1 MATPSTPDPK
11 DIQRLEELYKK
22 IQGYSEAG
30 ARAAAQLAISNGKA
44 ADELIRLEVAYKDL
58 MKDVNTSVTSFTN
71 IVDEIKNMNSGVNKS
86 IAGFKGLESLASKL
100 NYHQQGINRLSTKEL
115 ETLQKKAKQKQ
126 KDLENARDLNA
137 SEIARL
143 ENVRHLS
150 LELEEQYKNALISY
164 NNIES
169 QLTDNNSALHTF
181 NDQIADAIDGAK
193 SIDKTLG
200 NTGALLKGISK
211 IPFLANLPG
220 MDKVLGDV
228 EEEIAK
234 IQKETG
240 KTVSKTEAMGM
251 AFSKMGPVIGKA
263 LIDPMTGVT
272 FLAKQIFDAFKA
284 IDSGAGELA
293 KNMNMSYNG
302 ALQLRGQLADI
313 ATESGDAALST
324 KRLSDSYM
332 AIGASLGANA
342 DVNEADLKTFT
353 KLREQAGYTNEELTS
368 MYKMSLVTG
377 KSIEDTT
384 SEFLGGAKALSAQKG
399 LAINVKQLMKE
410 TANASNTIKLS
421 LGGSAKGLAEAAVAA
436 KALGSDLG
444 KVEAISGKLLN
455 FEDSISAELE
465 AELLTGKQ
473 INLETARLAALN
485 NDMAT
490 VAEEIKN
497 QIGGSA
503 EFSKM
508 NRIQQEAFA
517 NAVGMSR
524 EELANTLVEQE
535 ALQRVGAKTAE
546 EAKAKY
552 DLLRETMT
560 AEQAAAAL
568 GDKELAKQYE
578 QQSVAEKFQQAVE
591 KIKDIFVSIV
601 DGPFGA
607 MLSGFSALLSNA
619 GVLKGVLVG
628 IGIILAGMAINAI
641 MTASALTL
649 GAAIVAVVAGAAV
662 AFSAQDSATQK
673 AQSQA
678 KNTSAA
684 KGINDGAI
692 APPGVNPNGGIV
704 ASLPKGG
711 IIAQYSK
718 DDYLVGTT
726 NKPGS
731 GGNNFNQEAF
741 VQSIIHGV
749 MTGVSKA
756 QFNPVVNLDGKK
768 ISDNSNT
775 NTNISAVKMQ

>member
-1 MATPSTPDPK
+1 MAAQLTP
-11 DIQRLEELYKK
+11 QEVQELVNLYKK
-22 IQGYSEAG
+22 IDGFTE
-30 ARAAAQLAISNGKA
+30 AAARNA
-44 ADELIRLEVAYKDL
+44 AQMAEQQGRASTELVRLRDAYADL
-58 MKDVNTSVTSFTN
+58 LRDVNSSLTSFTN
-71 IVDEIKNMNSGVNKS
+71 IVDEIKNMNSGVSKT
-86 IAGFKGLESLASKL
+86 ITGFKGLEGLASKL
-100 NYHQQGINRLSTKEL
+100 QYHQQGINRLSTKEL
-115 ETLQKKAKQKQ
+115 ETLQKKANQRK
-126 KDLENARDLNA
+126 KDLENARDQTA
-137 SEIARL
+137 AEITRL
-143 ENVRHLS
+143 QTTRHLS
-150 LELEEQYKNALISY
+150 LALEEQYKNAVTAN
-164 NNIES
+164 NNINA
-169 QLTDNNSALHTF
+169 QLNDNNSALETF
-181 NDQIADAIDGAK
+181 NDQIEHAVNNSQA
-193 SIDKTLG
+193 IDKTLG

-211 IPFLANLPG
+211 IPFLGNLPG
-220 MDKVLGDV
+220 MSDVLGKVEADV
-228 EEEIAK
+228 AEIQEK
-234 IQKETG
+234 TG
-240 KTVSKTEAMGM
+240 KTVSKTKAMGM
-251 AFSKMGPVIGKA
+251 AFKEIGPVIGKS

-410 TANASNTIKLS
+410 TSNASNTIKLS
-421 LGGSAKGLAEAAVAA
+421 LGGSSKALAEAAVAA

-662 AFSAQDSATQK
+662 AFSAQDSATQR

-678 KNTSAA
+678 GNVKSVS
-684 KGINDGAI
+684 GLDDGMI
-692 APPGVNPNGGIV
+692 DPNGGIV

-711 IIAQYSK
+711 IIAQYDK
-718 DDYLVGTT
+718 DDYIVGTT
-726 NKPGS
+726 NRPRS
-731 GGNNFNQEAF
+731 GGSTPIDYDRLATAMAKVN
-741 VQSIIHGV
+741 V
-749 MTGVSKA
+749 T
-756 QFNPVVNLDGKK
+756 PVVNLDGRK
-768 ISDNSNT
+768 ISDNTTT
-775 NTNISAVKMQ
+775 NTNISAVKQQ

>member
-1 MATPSTPDPK
+1 MAAQLSP
-11 DIQRLEELYKK
+11 QEVQELVNLYKK
-22 IQGYSEAG
+22 IDGFTE
-30 ARAAAQLAISNGKA
+30 AAARNA
-44 ADELIRLEVAYKDL
+44 AQMAEQQGRANTELVRLREAYADL
-58 MKDVNTSVTSFTN
+58 LRDVNSSLISFTN
-71 IVDEIKNMNSGVNKS
+71 IVDEIKNMNSGVSKT
-86 IAGFKGLESLASKL
+86 ITGFKGLESLASKL
-100 NYHQQGINRLSTKEL
+100 QYHQQGINRLSTKEL
-115 ETLQKKAKQKQ
+115 ETLQKKASQRK
-126 KDLENARDLNA
+126 KDLENARDQTA
-137 SEIARL
+137 AEITRL
-143 ENVRHLS
+143 YNIRHSS
-150 LELEEQYKNALISY
+150 LALEEQYKNAVTAN
-164 NNIES
+164 NNINA
-169 QLTDNNSALHTF
+169 QLNDNNSALKTF
-181 NDQIADAIDGAK
+181 NDQIEHAVNNSQA
-193 SIDKTLG
+193 IDKTLG

-211 IPFLANLPG
+211 IPFLGNLPG
-220 MDKVLGDV
+220 MSDVLGKVEADV
-228 EEEIAK
+228 AEIQEK
-234 IQKETG
+234 TG
-240 KTVSKTEAMGM
+240 KTVSKTKAMGM
-251 AFSKMGPVIGKA
+251 AFKEIGPVIGKS

-313 ATESGDAALST
+313 ATESGDAALNT

-410 TANASNTIKLS
+410 TAGASNTIKLS
-421 LGGSAKGLAEAAVAA
+421 LGGSAKELAEAAVAA

-465 AELLTGKQ
+465 AELLTGKA

-490 VAEEIKN
+490 VAEEIKT

-662 AFSAQDSATQK
+662 AFSAQDSATQR

-678 KNTSAA
+678 GNISSVS
-684 KGINDGAI
+684 GLDDGMI
-692 APPGVNPNGGIV
+692 DPNGGIV

-711 IIAQYSK
+711 IIAQYDK
-718 DDYLVGTT
+718 DDYIVGTT

-731 GGNNFNQEAF
+731 GGGA
-741 VQSIIHGV
+741 SIDYDRLATAMAKV
-749 MTGVSKA
+749 NVT
-756 QFNPVVNLDGKK
+756 PVVNLDGRK
-768 ISDNSNT
+768 ISDNTNT
-775 NTNISAVKMQ
+775 NTNISAVKTQ

>member
-1 MATPSTPDPK
+1 MAQLSPDDLK
-11 DIQRLEELYKK
+11 KLAELYKS
-22 IQGYSEAG
+22 IDGYTESAAQAAAALADANG
-30 ARAAAQLAISNGKA
+30 RAAN
-44 ADELIRLEVAYKDL
+44 ELIRLEKEWAKL
-58 MKDVNTSVTSFTN
+58 MKDIGGSREAFSN
-71 IVDEIKNMNSGVNKS
+71 IVDEIKGMNSGVNQAAK
-86 IAGFKGLESLASKL
+86 AFRGLGGLAAKL
-100 NYHQQGINRLSTKEL
+100 QSHQEGINRLSSKEL
-115 ETLQKKAKQKQ
+115 ETLQKRARERVTDLELAKKISKQQIEDLIRLRHRGPEEKKQLLNAITTHRNIEAQIGKSNSSLDFFQKQ
-126 KDLENARDLNA
+126 LKEAIKNSQEIENA
-137 SEIARL
+137 
-143 ENVRHLS
+143 
-150 LELEEQYKNALISY
+150 
-164 NNIES
+164 
-169 QLTDNNSALHTF
+169 
-181 NDQIADAIDGAK
+181 
-193 SIDKTLG
+193 LG

-220 MDKVLGDV
+220 MSDVLGKV
-228 EEEIAK
+228 EEDIAK
-234 IQKETG
+234 IQEEEG

-251 AFSKMGPVIGKA
+251 AFKKMGPVIGKA

-284 IDSGAGELA
+284 IDAGAGELA
-293 KNMNMSYNG
+293 KNNNMSYNS
-302 ALQLRGQLADI
+302 ALKLREEFTSI
-313 ATESGDAALST
+313 ATNSNDAALSG
-324 KRLSDSYM
+324 KRLSDTYN

-342 DVNEADLKTFT
+342 DINQADLETFT

-384 SEFLGGAKALSAQKG
+384 SEFLGGAKALAAQKG
-399 LAINVKQLMKE
+399 LSINVKQLMKE
-410 TANASNTIKLS
+410 TAGASNTIKLS
-421 LGGSAKGLAEAAVAA
+421 LGGSAKELAEAAVAA
-436 KALGSDLG
+436 KALGSDLS

-497 QIGGSA
+497 EIGGSA
-503 EFSKM
+503 EFTKM

-517 NAVGMSR
+517 AAVGMSR

-535 ALQRVGAKTAE
+535 ALQRVGAKTGE

-552 DLLRETMT
+552 DLLRQTMT
-560 AEQAAAAL
+560 AEQAAASL

-591 KIKDIFVSIV
+591 KIKDIFVTIV

-607 MLSGFSALLSNA
+607 MLSGFSSMLSNV
-619 GVLKGVLVG
+619 GILKG
-628 IGIILAGMAINAI
+628 ILAGAGIVLAAMAVNAI

-649 GAAIVAVVAGAAV
+649 GVGLAAVLTGAAV
-662 AFSAQDSATQK
+662 AFAAQDSATQK

-678 KNTSAA
+678 GSVKSVNL
-684 KGINDGAI
+684 NDGAI
-692 APPGVNPNGGIV
+692 APPGVDPNGGIV

-711 IIAQYSK
+711 IIAQYGK

-731 GGNNFNQEAF
+731 GGGNFNEESF
-741 VQSIIHGV
+741 VRSIINGIT
-749 MTGVSKA
+749 TGMSKVTI
-756 QFNPVVNLDGKK
+756 NSSLKVNEKE
-768 ISDNSNT
+768 IANASNT
-775 NTNISAVKMQ
+775 GNLVLAGALQ

>member
-1 MATPSTPDPK
+1 MAAQLTP
-11 DIQRLEELYKK
+11 QEVQELVNLYKK
-22 IQGYSEAG
+22 IDGFTE
-30 ARAAAQLAISNGKA
+30 AAARNA
-44 ADELIRLEVAYKDL
+44 AQMAEQQGRANTELVRLRDAYADL
-58 MKDVNTSVTSFTN
+58 LRDVNSSLTSFTN
-71 IVDEIKNMNSGVNKS
+71 IVDEIKNMNSGVNKT
-86 IAGFKGLESLASKL
+86 ITGFKGLEGLASKL
-100 NYHQQGINRLSTKEL
+100 QYHQQGINRLSTKEL
-115 ETLQKKAKQKQ
+115 ETLQKKANQRK
-126 KDLENARDLNA
+126 KDLENAKDQTA
-137 SEIARL
+137 AEITRL
-143 ENVRHLS
+143 QNIRHLS
-150 LELEEQYKNALISY
+150 LALEEQYKNAVTAN
-164 NNIES
+164 NNINA
-169 QLTDNNSALHTF
+169 QLNDNNSALETF
-181 NDQIADAIDGAK
+181 NEQIKHAVNNSQA
-193 SIDKTLG
+193 IDKTLG

-211 IPFLANLPG
+211 IPFLGNLPG
-220 MDKVLGDV
+220 MSDVLGKVEADV
-228 EEEIAK
+228 AEIQEK
-234 IQKETG
+234 TG
-240 KTVSKTEAMGM
+240 KTVSKTKAMGM
-251 AFSKMGPVIGKA
+251 AFKEIGPVIGKS

-324 KRLSDSYM
+324 KKLSDSYM

-410 TANASNTIKLS
+410 TAGASNTIKLS
-421 LGGSAKGLAEAAVAA
+421 LGGSAKELAEAAVAA

-465 AELLTGKQ
+465 AELLTGKA

-490 VAEEIKN
+490 VAEEIKT

-662 AFSAQDSATQK
+662 AFSAQDSATQR

-678 KNTSAA
+678 GNISSVS
-684 KGINDGAI
+684 GLDDGMI
-692 APPGVNPNGGIV
+692 DPNGGIV

-711 IIAQYSK
+711 IIAQYDK
-718 DDYLVGTT
+718 DDYIVGTT
-726 NKPGS
+726 NRPGS
-731 GGNNFNQEAF
+731 GGGA
-741 VQSIIHGV
+741 SIDYDRLATAMAKV
-749 MTGVSKA
+749 NVT
-756 QFNPVVNLDGKK
+756 PVVNLDGRK
-768 ISDNSNT
+768 ISDNTTT
-775 NTNISAVKMQ
+775 NTNISAVKQQ

>member
-1 MATPSTPDPK
+1 MAAQLTP
-11 DIQRLEELYKK
+11 QEVQELVNLYKK
-22 IQGYSEAG
+22 IDGFTE
-30 ARAAAQLAISNGKA
+30 AAARNA
-44 ADELIRLEVAYKDL
+44 AQMAEQQGRASTELVRLRDAYADL
-58 MKDVNTSVTSFTN
+58 LRDVNSSLTSFTN
-71 IVDEIKNMNSGVNKS
+71 IVDEIKNMNSGVSKT
-86 IAGFKGLESLASKL
+86 ITGFKGLEGLASKL
-100 NYHQQGINRLSTKEL
+100 QYHQQGINRLSTKEL
-115 ETLQKKAKQKQ
+115 ETLQKKANQRK
-126 KDLENARDLNA
+126 KDLENARNQTA
-137 SEIARL
+137 AEITRL
-143 ENVRHLS
+143 QNIRHSS
-150 LELEEQYKNALISY
+150 LALEEQYKNAVTAN
-164 NNIES
+164 NNINA
-169 QLTDNNSALHTF
+169 QLNDNNSALETF
-181 NDQIADAIDGAK
+181 NDQIEQAVNNSQA
-193 SIDKTLG
+193 IDKTLG

-211 IPFLANLPG
+211 IPFLGNLPG
-220 MDKVLGDV
+220 MSDVLGKVEADV
-228 EEEIAK
+228 AEIQEK
-234 IQKETG
+234 TG
-240 KTVSKTEAMGM
+240 KTVSKTKAMGM
-251 AFSKMGPVIGKA
+251 AFKEMGPVIGKS

-313 ATESGDAALST
+313 ATDSDDAALST

-410 TANASNTIKLS
+410 TSNASNTIKLS
-421 LGGSAKGLAEAAVAA
+421 LGGSSKALAEAAVAA

-517 NAVGMSR
+517 NSVGMSR

-535 ALQRVGAKTAE
+535 ALQRVGVKNAE
-546 EAKAKY
+546 AAKAKY

-662 AFSAQDSATQK
+662 AFSAQDSATQR

-678 KNTSAA
+678 GNIKATP
-684 KGINDGAI
+684 GLDDGMI
-692 APPGVNPNGGIV
+692 DPNGGIV

-711 IIAQYSK
+711 IIAQYDK
-718 DDYLVGTT
+718 DDYIVGTT
-726 NKPGS
+726 NRPGS
-731 GGNNFNQEAF
+731 GGGA
-741 VQSIIHGV
+741 SIDYDRLATAMAKV
-749 MTGVSKA
+749 NVT
-756 QFNPVVNLDGKK
+756 PVVNLDGRK
-768 ISDNSNT
+768 ISDNTTT
-775 NTNISAVKMQ
+775 NTNISAVKQQ